1 MVKNIG
7 LGEGISRGEPGFG
20 APYFVILGKPLNLTV
35 LMYIPLV
42 ENMKYIFYI

>member
-7 LGEGISRGEPGFG
+7 LGGDISRGEPGFG
-20 APYFVILGKPLNLTV
+20 ALYFVILGKPLNLSL
-35 LMYIPLV
+35 LMCIPLV

>member
-20 APYFVILGKPLNLTV
+20 APYFVILGKPLNLSV
-35 LMYIPLV
+35 LITMQI
-42 ENMKYIFYI
+42 MSDTS